1 VAVGFGVTAWLM
13 GRSTHGNS
21 IRANELEIVDID
33 ATRGL
38 VRGTH
43 WAHVYSPQT
52 SRFSLTAQQTSDT
65 TSWTKHEAGVL
76 AWQGL
81 PGRWIGGL
89 ASNQRALTTLEPY
102 RVLEAG
108 QAPGLADLPVHS
120 SSSKSLA
127 HRWWGTATEKP
138 ASSLSRDSFGALDGE
153 FANPLPFPLSD
164 CLVAFEDKLYRVGK
178 LAPGQKVE
186 MGRSFGLNLEA
197 RLTQRSIEGAREVS
211 TIWKRDSTEIS
222 RIVPMLMFHEAARGQ
237 KYTGL
242 THRYQPYLDLSG
254 HLRLGRAVLAG
265 RAERPISQLSIAGAT
280 ASQASDVASETWVR
294 VIFPVSMQSAETSP
308 P

>member
-1 VAVGFGVTAWLM
+1 
-13 GRSTHGNS
+13 
-21 IRANELEIVDID
+21 
-33 ATRGL
+33 
-38 VRGTH
+38 
-43 WAHVYSPQT
+43 
-52 SRFSLTAQQTSDT
+52 
-65 TSWTKHEAGVL
+65 
-76 AWQGL
+76 
-81 PGRWIGGL
+81 
-89 ASNQRALTTLEPY
+89 
-102 RVLEAG
+102 
-108 QAPGLADLPVHS
+108 
-120 SSSKSLA
+120 
-127 HRWWGTATEKP
+127 
-138 ASSLSRDSFGALDGE
+138 
-153 FANPLPFPLSD
+153 
-164 CLVAFEDKLYRVGK
+164 VGK